1 MLYGGASL
9 CNALPDIVQYDI
21 YPAAKSKI
29 KNGFYDMAHTDKTQ
43 EISPWEASGMKSNN
57 ERYKARVHSFLEA
70 IVEDKPR
77 HALFL
82 NMLSMLEHLGSRKIM
97 ISQMDRVMT
106 QDTLQHL
113 AEEARHAYFFKRNAE
128 RVAGRSLDG
137 WSDENTM
144 CRIPSAMYFGRL
156 DAGISKKVG
165 ERNAYGWVSLIIELR
180 ACWLYEIYQ
189 DVLEKSSDHMSLKS
203 LLAEEDKHL
212 AEMFDMCGG
221 DYDTLKSLSAYETE
235 LFEKL
240 WSNLENETGKQKL
253 AA

>member
-1 MLYGGASL
+1 M
-9 CNALPDIVQYDI
+9 
-21 YPAAKSKI
+21 
-29 KNGFYDMAHTDKTQ
+29 TQ
-43 EISPWEASGMKSNN
+43 EISPWDASGMKNNN
-57 ERYKARVHSFLEA
+57 ERYKERVYTFLEN
-70 IVEDKPR
+70 IVENKPK

-97 ISQMDRVMT
+97 VSQMNKVMT

-113 AEEARHAYFFKRNAE
+113 AEEARHAFFFKRNAE
-128 RVAGRSLDG
+128 RAAGSPLDG

-156 DAGISKKVG
+156 DAGISKQVG
-165 ERNAYGWVSLIIELR
+165 DDNAYGWVSLIIELR
-180 ACWLYEIYQ
+180 ACWLYDIYQ
-189 DVLEKSSDHMSLKS
+189 NVLEKSSDHMSLKS

-212 AEMFDMCGG
+212 AEMFGMCGS

-240 WSNLENETGKQKL
+240 WAALENELNELKQ